1 MEVSRVAGQ
10 MLRPIVLYSFLLA
23 RPSLCPIYGPNLQC
37 GLRSCLWAT
46 VAIAYCQIVPNICSL
61 AQISECGSDQV
72 VDSIGSVCDDISD
85 SDCSDSESCASGQ
98 QQPTSIDV
106 SVVDPVDDRKSPT
119 GQRIAKDT
127 GCCLYS
133 AITALVV
140 MVVSCQT
147 ELDNSLSIYIYF

>member
-1 MEVSRVAGQ
+1 MSHSRNN
-10 MLRPIVLYSFLLA
+10 LL
-23 RPSLCPIYGPNLQC
+23 SIC
-37 GLRSCLWAT
+37 T
-46 VAIAYCQIVPNICSL
+46 KYCFCSL

-72 VDSIGSVCDDISD
+72 VDSIGSVSDDISD

-147 ELDNSLSIYIYF
+147 ELDYSLSIYIFLKKENDDIKPQGVISASSNQFNCNRFYWASS